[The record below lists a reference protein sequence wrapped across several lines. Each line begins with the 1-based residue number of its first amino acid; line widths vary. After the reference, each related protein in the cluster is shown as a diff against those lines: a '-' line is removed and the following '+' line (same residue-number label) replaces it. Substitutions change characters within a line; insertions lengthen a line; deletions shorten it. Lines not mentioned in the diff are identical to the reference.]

1 MSIFSSNKESKDPT
15 PSYTP
20 PPQPAHSAPA
30 PVSSYGS
37 SGSGMTSI
45 SEGTVLDGQIKI
57 EGDIRIEGIIKGTVT
72 SKGKVIIS
80 PSGKIDGDIICQNA
94 EISGH
99 VTGKLK
105 VADILILREKANI
118 EGDINTGKLVIEN
131 GVKFNGN
138 CSMGAAAVS
147 TAATPKVEH
156 AVKPANMATANA

>member
-1 MSIFSSNKESKDPT
+1 MSIFSSNKENKEPQPAYTPPAPKPVAATT
-15 PSYTP
+15 PSY
-20 PPQPAHSAPA
+20 SAP
-30 PVSSYGS
+30 SSN
-37 SGSGMTSI
+37 MTSI
-45 SEGTVLDGQIKI
+45 ADGTVLDGQIKV

-72 SKGKVIIS
+72 SKGKVIVS
-80 PSGKIDGDIICQNA
+80 ASGKIDGDIICGNA

-138 CSMGAAAVS
+138 CSMGSAAAASSAPVP
-147 TAATPKVEH
+147 PKMEQT
-156 AVKPANMATANA
+156 VKPSHSVVNA

>member
-1 MSIFSSNKESKDPT
+1 MSIFSSNKESKDST

-20 PPQPAHSAPA
+20 PPQPAHTAPA
-30 PVSSYGS
+30 PVSSYSS

-147 TAATPKVEH
+147 TSATPKVEH